1 MNGVS
6 VTAMVCINTVK
17 EFLKLVAELNVH
29 GERVLA
35 LAPGVLQSRDCA
47 ETEGNC
53 FDDAAREVA
62 ECRVL
67 VTRKVA
73 KDVLRNLAYR
83 EGVTL
88 LYIVCFFNS

>member
-1 MNGVS
+1 MN
-6 VTAMVCINTVK
+6 TITN
-17 EFLKLVAELNVH
+17 FLELVAELADPNAELNVH

-88 LYIVCFFNS
+88 LCIVCFFNS